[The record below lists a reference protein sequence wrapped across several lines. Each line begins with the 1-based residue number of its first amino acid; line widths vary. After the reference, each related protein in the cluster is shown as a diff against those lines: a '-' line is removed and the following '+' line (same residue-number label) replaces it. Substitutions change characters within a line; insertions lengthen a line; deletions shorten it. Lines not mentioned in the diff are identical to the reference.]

1 MGDRTR
7 VISLSDGRRLTL
19 RPATRADL
27 QGMTALYDALPL
39 EDRRL
44 RFFTASRP
52 SQGTIERLIDATDHG
67 GLWLVAVTDDGRIV
81 ADAGYTVGTDGDAE
95 FAITVDEAWR
105 GWLGSHLLDV
115 VLCDAAEHG
124 LHSMRAEIMSENR
137 RMLRLAERRGY
148 ARVDDPDP
156 SVVEVTMPTDAD
168 RPSWPARHGR
178 RRLLVEGCGGRW
190 HGDAEAW
197 RGGWTVV
204 TCGGPDSKSVPVCPL
219 VEGRPCPLVVGAD
232 LVVIAARSTDTTAR
246 LLIGHQRAG
255 SSAPV
260 LVERDVGPDELW
272 ARLDAALPAGEQPQH
287 RAPTTP

>member
-1 MGDRTR
+1 MGHRTR
-7 VISLSDGRRLTL
+7 VISLPDGRRLTL
-19 RPATRADL
+19 RPAARADL
-27 QGMTALYDALPL
+27 QGMTALYDALPVD
-39 EDRRL
+39 DRRL

-52 SQGTIERLIDATDHG
+52 SRGTIERLIDATDHG
-67 GLWLVAVTDDGRIV
+67 GLWLVAVTDDGRIA

-115 VLCDAAEHG
+115 VLHDAAEHG
-124 LHSMRAEIMSENR
+124 LHSMRAEVMSENR
-137 RMLRLAERRGY
+137 RMLRLAERHGY
-148 ARVDDPDP
+148 ARVDAPDP
-156 SVVEVTMPTDAD
+156 SVVEVTMPTDAE

-197 RGGWTVV
+197 REGWTVV
-204 TCGGPDSKSVPVCPL
+204 TCGGPDAKSVPVCPL
-219 VEGRPCPLVVGAD
+219 AEGRPCPLVEGAD
-232 LVVIAARSTDTTAR
+232 LVVIAARSTATTAQ
-246 LLIGHQRAG
+246 LLVGHQHAG

-260 LVERDVGPDELW
+260 LVERGTRPEELS
-272 ARLDAALPAGEQPQH
+272 ARLAAPPSAGEQSQP